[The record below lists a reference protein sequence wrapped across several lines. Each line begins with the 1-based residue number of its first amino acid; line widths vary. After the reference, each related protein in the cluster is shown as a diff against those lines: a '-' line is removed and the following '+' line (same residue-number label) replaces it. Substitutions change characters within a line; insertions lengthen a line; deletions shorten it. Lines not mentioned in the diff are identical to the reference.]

1 MAITRLLQTSTLCA
15 DDVERISSAYE
26 AALRQLGLT
35 SRNDP
40 ITEIVAEVVI
50 EVAKNGPDDP
60 LQVCALAM
68 RRLKEGSS

>member
-1 MAITRLLQTSTLCA
+1 MAISRLLQTSTLCA

-26 AALRQLGLT
+26 ATLRELGLI

-50 EVAKNGPDDP
+50 EVATTGPDDP
-60 LQVCALAM
+60 AQVCALAI
-68 RRLKEGSS
+68 RRLTESSS